1 MVPMVPSLPLHREK
15 VLTCMESF
23 TFEQNL
29 AKINSHEVKQNLDT
43 EPLLR
48 NTEEN
53 SKTNEKK
60 PFRRKFKRAVEKVIK
75 FAERNLALSESRKSD
90 SKSIAVD
97 KIGSTEEFCDQVRY
111 LGVNFDLS

>member
-1 MVPMVPSLPLHREK
+1 MVPMVPSLPVRREK
-15 VLTCMESF
+15 VLTWNLLY
-23 TFEQNL
+23 TFKQKL
-29 AKINSHEVKQNLDT
+29 AKINSHEVRQNLDT

-48 NTEEN
+48 NTEGN

-90 SKSIAVD
+90 SKSIKLD